1 MDKEK
6 LEELERIK
14 ELRKSRVRRVV
25 TYSAAA
31 FLFGGGAIFIAF
43 FVWTGDR
50 INALNIFNTILPVA
64 AAIISYWFA
73 GRSKKPEE
81 G

>member
-31 FLFGGGAIFIAF
+31 FLFGGGS
-43 FVWTGDR
+43 VRGDG
-50 INALNIFNTILPVA
+50 N
-64 AAIISYWFA
+64 
-73 GRSKKPEE
+73 
-81 G
+81 